1 MEMGNGWMEMSVLVL
16 ISPGYSDSREN
27 QKNKMNRNLHFLPKM
42 IRLQNYLLRGR
53 TIKVYLPVVVLMVMM
68 TGYTL
73 QENLYFTDSGYI
85 KFTSDAPLEFIQASS
100 NELAGILNINDLS
113 FSFTVPMASFQG
125 FNSALQRVHFNENYM
140 ESEKFPNST
149 FKGKII
155 EEIDFTSAGT
165 YHIRAKGLLNVHG
178 IDHDRIIRCT
188 IQVES
193 GRISVE
199 SSFTVSLDDHKIK
212 IPSIVQQKI
221 AEVIDVSIRFEM
233 KPMDQ

>member
-1 MEMGNGWMEMSVLVL
+1 MS
-16 ISPGYSDSREN
+16 
-27 QKNKMNRNLHFLPKM
+27 RNLNFLPQE
-42 IRLQNYLLRGR
+42 I
-53 TIKVYLPVVVLMVMM
+53 IKVYIPVVLMVMM
-68 TGYTL
+68 TGYTG
-73 QENLYFTDSGYI
+73 QENLFYTDSGHI

-113 FSFTVPMASFQG
+113 FSFTVPMVSFQG
-125 FNSALQRVHFNENYM
+125 FNSALQRTHFNENYI

-155 EEIDFTSAGT
+155 EEIDFSSPGT
-165 YHIRAKGLLNVHG
+165 YQIRAKGLLNVHG
-178 IDHDRIIRCT
+178 IDSDRIIRCT
-188 IQVES
+188 IRVET
-193 GRISVE
+193 GMITVE
-199 SSFTVSLDDHKIK
+199 SSFRVPLDEHKIK